1 MDIVLGSSFIG
12 SQKNLLISP
21 DGFLWSEKIPDQ
33 AWHLDGKI
41 KNDSLKC
48 FDTVLRLSNAESLP
62 KIPDPYIKAMSTL
75 TDQVDVPWSM
85 ILTPTK
91 YKTFF
96 NEVIKYV
103 QENSGVSTT
112 YYETTW
118 APGNKI
124 LNAIRSAKTDGAR
137 ITEIINSSAI
147 NAQVVESFRPRAGGY
162 ASPAIY
168 DRFGTVTGRL
178 VTESGPNILLLKKE
192 YRSII
197 KPSHPDGK
205 IISID
210 FASLEA
216 RILLY
221 ESGNDCPE
229 FDLYGMLA
237 ERFGGMPRDLVKAAV
252 LSVLYGSSKTMVA
265 LNLGVSEDKVT
276 KVIQQIEQYIDTRA
290 LIKRLKEEH
299 RETGHIKNRFGRQ
312 LTVDRPQDNIFVSYY
327 AQSTGVDV
335 SLMGFGNI
343 IDSLGTEGIR
353 PIFVLHDAL
362 ILDVHPDRLED
373 VAKVCK
379 VKVPGYDQEFPLKIE
394 EISR

>member
-1 MDIVLGSSFIG
+1 MDIIIDSYLIG
-12 SQKNLLISP
+12 SQKNLLISQ
-21 DGFLWSEKIPDQ
+21 DGFKWVEKVPDDV
-33 AWHLDGKI
+33 WHLNGNI
-41 KNDSLKC
+41 KKDSSRCLDSVLKLS
-48 FDTVLRLSNAESLP
+48 FVERLPA
-62 KIPDPYIKAMSTL
+62 IPEPYTKMMSTL
-75 TDQVDVPWSM
+75 TDSIPPWSM
-85 ILTPTK
+85 VMPPSK
-91 YKTFF
+91 YKEFF
-96 NEVIKYV
+96 NDIVNYV
-103 QENSGVSTT
+103 RDNQNISTS
-112 YYETTW
+112 YYESTW
-118 APGNKI
+118 VPGNKI
-124 LNAIRSAKTDGAR
+124 LNAIRPAKTDGVRVA
-137 ITEIINSSAI
+137 EIINSSAM

-162 ASPAIY
+162 AQLAAY

-178 VTESGPNILLLKKE
+178 VIESGPNILLLKKE
-192 YRSII
+192 YRPII

-276 KVIQQIEQYIDTRA
+276 KVIKQIEEYIDTRA

-299 RETGHIKNRFGRQ
+299 RQTGYIRNRFGRQ

-335 SLMGFGNI
+335 SLMGFGNV
-343 IDSLGTEGIR
+343 IDTLGTEGVR

-362 ILDVHPDRLED
+362 ILDVHPDRLDD
-373 VAKVCK
+373 VAKINK
-379 VKVPGYDQEFPLKIE
+379 IKVPGYDQAFPLKIE

>member
-1 MDIVLGSSFIG
+1 VDIIIDSYLIG
-12 SQKNLLISP
+12 SQKNLLISQ
-21 DGFLWSEKIPDQ
+21 DGFKWVEKIPDDV
-33 AWHLDGKI
+33 WHLNGNI
-41 KNDSLKC
+41 KKDSSRCLDSVLKLS
-48 FDTVLRLSNAESLP
+48 FVERLPA
-62 KIPDPYIKAMSTL
+62 IPEPYKKMMSTL
-75 TDQVDVPWSM
+75 TDSIPPWSM
-85 ILTPTK
+85 VMPPSK
-91 YKTFF
+91 YKEFF
-96 NEVIKYV
+96 NDIVNYV
-103 QENSGVSTT
+103 RDNQNISTS
-112 YYETTW
+112 YYEATW
-118 APGNKI
+118 TPGNKI
-124 LNAIRSAKTDGAR
+124 LNAIRPAKTDGVRVA
-137 ITEIINSSAI
+137 EIVNSSAM

-162 ASPAIY
+162 AQPAAY

-178 VTESGPNILLLKKE
+178 VIESGPNILLLKKE
-192 YRSII
+192 YRPII

-221 ESGNDCPE
+221 ESGNDCSE

-252 LSVLYGSSKTMVA
+252 LSVLYGSSKTTVA

-276 KVIQQIEQYIDTRA
+276 KVIKQIEEYIDTRA

-299 RETGHIKNRFGRQ
+299 KQTGYIKNRFGRL

-335 SLMGFGNI
+335 SLMGFGNV
-343 IDSLGTEGIR
+343 IDSLGTEGVR
-353 PIFVLHDAL
+353 PVFVLHDAL
-362 ILDVHPDRLED
+362 ILDVHPDRLDD
-373 VAKVCK
+373 VAKINK
-379 VKVPGYDQEFPLKIE
+379 IKVPGYDQAFPLKIE

>member
-1 MDIVLGSSFIG
+1 VEVILDSSLIG
-12 SQKNLLISP
+12 SQKNLLISS
-21 DGFLWSEKIPDQ
+21 DGFTWIEKVPSEV
-33 AWHLDGKI
+33 WHFSGQI
-41 KNDSLKC
+41 KNDSSKC
-48 FDTVLRLSNAESLP
+48 FDSVLKLSSTTEHPKVPESYR
-62 KIPDPYIKAMSTL
+62 KMMSTL
-75 TDQVDVPWSM
+75 TDSPPPWSM
-85 ILTPTK
+85 VLPPSK
-91 YKTFF
+91 YKEFF
-96 NEVIKYV
+96 NDVICYV
-103 QENSGVSTT
+103 KDNRNVSTS
-112 YYETTW
+112 YYETAW
-118 APGNKI
+118 MPGNKI
-124 LNAIRSAKTDGAR
+124 LNAIRPAKIDGIRVA
-137 ITEIINSSAI
+137 EIINSSAM
-147 NAQVVESFRPRAGGY
+147 NAQVVESFRPRAGEY
-162 ASPAIY
+162 AQPAVY

-178 VTESGPNILLLKKE
+178 IIESGPNILLLKKE
-192 YRSII
+192 YRPII

-276 KVIQQIEQYIDTRA
+276 KVIKQIEEYIDTKH
-290 LIKRLKEEH
+290 LIQRLRNEYNT
-299 RETGHIKNRFGRQ
+299 TGYIQNRFGRK
-312 LTVDRPQDNIFVSYY
+312 LNVDRPQDNIFVSYY

-335 SLMGFGNI
+335 SLIGFGNV
-343 IDSLGTEGIR
+343 IDSLGSDGVR

-362 ILDVHPDRLED
+362 ILDVHPDRLDD
-373 VAKVCK
+373 VAKINK
-379 VKVPGYDQEFPLKIE
+379 IKVPGYDQAFPLKIE

>member
-1 MDIVLGSSFIG
+1 MDVVLDSCLIG
-12 SQKNLLISP
+12 SQKNLLVLS
-21 DGFLWSEKIPDQ
+21 DGFRWVEKIPDDV
-33 AWHLDGKI
+33 WHLSGNI
-41 KNDSLKC
+41 KKNSSMCLDS
-48 FDTVLRLSNAESLP
+48 VLRLSSSGDIP
-62 KIPDPYIKAMSTL
+62 KVPECYVKAMSVL
-75 TDQVDVPWSM
+75 TDVIPPWSM
-85 ILTPTK
+85 VMPPSK
-91 YKTFF
+91 YKVFF
-96 NEVIKYV
+96 SEIVNYV
-103 QENSGVSTT
+103 KDHRDVSTD
-112 YYETTW
+112 YYSSAW

-124 LNAIRSAKTDGAR
+124 LNAIRPAKTDGAR
-137 ITEIINSSAI
+137 ITEIINSSVI

-162 ASPAIY
+162 APPAIY

-178 VTESGPNILLLKKE
+178 VIESGPNILLLKKE
-192 YRSII
+192 YRPII

-299 RETGHIKNRFGRQ
+299 KETGHIKNRFGRK
-312 LTVDRPQDNIFVSYY
+312 LNVDRPQDNIFVSYY

-343 IDSLGTEGIR
+343 IDSLGTEGVR

-362 ILDVHPDRLED
+362 ILDVHPDRLDD
-373 VAKVCK
+373 VYGIKSVT
-379 VKVPGYDQEFPLKIE
+379 VPGYTQSFPLKIE

>member
-1 MDIVLGSSFIG
+1 MCLDSVLKLESLGDIPKV
-12 SQKNLLISP
+12 
-21 DGFLWSEKIPDQ
+21 PDQ
-33 AWHLDGKI
+33 Y
-41 KNDSLKC
+41 
-48 FDTVLRLSNAESLP
+48 R
-62 KIPDPYIKAMSTL
+62 KAMSTL
-75 TDQVDVPWSM
+75 TDSIPPWSM
-85 ILTPTK
+85 VMPPSK
-91 YKTFF
+91 YKEFF
-96 NEVIKYV
+96 NDIVNYV
-103 QENSGVSTT
+103 RDNQNISTS
-112 YYETTW
+112 YYESTW
-118 APGNKI
+118 MPGNKI
-124 LNAIRSAKTDGAR
+124 LNAIRPAKTDGVRVA
-137 ITEIINSSAI
+137 EIINSSAM

-162 ASPAIY
+162 AQPATY

-178 VTESGPNILLLKKE
+178 VIESGPNILLLKKE
-192 YRSII
+192 YRPII

-252 LSVLYGSSKTMVA
+252 LSVLYGSSKTTVA

-276 KVIQQIEQYIDTRA
+276 KVIKQIEEYIDTRA

-299 RETGHIKNRFGRQ
+299 KQTGYIKNRFGRL

-335 SLMGFGNI
+335 SLMGFGNV
-343 IDSLGTEGIR
+343 IDSLGTEGVR
-353 PIFVLHDAL
+353 PVFVLHDAL
-362 ILDVHPDRLED
+362 ILDVHPDRLDD
-373 VAKVCK
+373 VAKINK
-379 VKVPGYDQEFPLKIE
+379 IKVPGYDQAFPLKIE